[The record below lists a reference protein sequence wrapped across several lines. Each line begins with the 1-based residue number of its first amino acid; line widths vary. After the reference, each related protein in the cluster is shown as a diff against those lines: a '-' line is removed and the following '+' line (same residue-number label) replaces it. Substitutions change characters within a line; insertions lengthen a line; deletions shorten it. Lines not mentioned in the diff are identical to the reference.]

1 VSRLPRTEPGQAAD
15 AGQLAKPTG
24 TLTAEHLSMTFAG
37 NRQVHALADVS
48 VTAAPGEVVS
58 LVGPSGCG
66 KTTLLNLLAGFEVPT
81 AGQISVDGRQVSGP
95 GPDRGVLFQNYGL
108 FPWLTVEKNMAFG
121 RQYASR
127 GRDSRAARDQVRQRV
142 DYYLNRL
149 GLTPARDRYPYQISG
164 GMQARTA
171 LGRTLVADAGIL
183 LLDEPFSAVD
193 ALTRSSLH
201 KLLLELLAAGESRTV
216 LLITHDIDE
225 AIVLSDRVL
234 VMSPAPGRIIGEVT
248 VPFGRGRVYEDIV
261 QDTRV
266 VETRREVMS
275 LLHFL

>member
-1 VSRLPRTEPGQAAD
+1 MSRLPRTE
-15 AGQLAKPTG
+15 AGQPTGAGQMVKPTG
-24 TLTAEHLSMTFAG
+24 KLSAEHLSMTFAG

-66 KTTLLNLLAGFEVPT
+66 KTTLLNLLAGFEMPT
-81 AGQISVDGRQVSGP
+81 AGQISVDGRPVSGP

-127 GRDSRAARDQVRQRV
+127 GRDSRSARDQLHQRV
-142 DYYLNRL
+142 DYYLKRL